1 MTATEFG
8 SKMRSKREV
17 YRFLQSEV
25 LAYLGEYQT
34 MTVWHLRDIVSGDR
48 TLIKASQVKHISIPN
63 FDGLT
68 IEKMLEFAQNYPLAL
83 KALPVKEEIK
93 KLNR

>member
-48 TLIKASQVKHISIPN
+48 TLIKSSQVKHISIPN